1 MACWNIH
8 QLGLLSSLSNFS
20 EVQTILELQGNDLRN
35 LCCTEYSAKR
45 RTLE

>member
-1 MACWNIH
+1 MVYWNIR
-8 QLGLLSSLSNFS
+8 QFVLLSSLSNFS
-20 EVQTILELQGNDLRN
+20 EAQTILELQGNYLRN